1 MWCLKRFY
9 EGLKGLN
16 FNTTLEMHGT
26 GRVKLNQFMQ
36 YESHGVKS
44 VQVRIYSGPYFPEFG
59 LNTGKYGP
67 EITPYLDTFHIML
80 DLDLI
85 ILLSFHICIH
95 NLQID

>member
-1 MWCLKRFY
+1 MWCLKGFY

-67 EITPYLDTFHIML
+67 EITPYLDTFHIVSWTFTNIFC
-80 DLDLI
+80 DVI
-85 ILLSFHICIH
+85 GVYNFRE
-95 NLQID
+95 NY